1 MKKSHTKFNFIK
13 YSLLATL
20 IISLSI
26 LNLASAIPGDI
37 DSDGDGLIDI
47 SSIEQLNNIRYNL
60 LGTSYKTSTTS
71 TEITTGCP
79 TIAITRIGGTL
90 GTGCYGYELTKSLDF
105 NLSSS
110 YSSGSINTAY
120 TSGNGWSPIGDN
132 FNSVFNGNGYSISNL
147 YINKT
152 ENISADY
159 GLFSNTLDNTIIQNL
174 SIINPYISITST
186 PSISNV
192 GGLVGNGSG
201 IFRNIAVI
209 GGYLSNDS
217 NIGANTA
224 GLIGNVSS
232 PSSNI
237 SNVAVINTKLSSTNG
252 YMGGIVGFSFSTTI
266 NHTYSLPK
274 EFRYNLSVS
283 TGQIVGRILNFNGS
297 NAVPNFNNNFY
308 TNDYANLYTPAT
320 STTPM
325 PGSSNTPLGTNDLT
339 FSPLATSA
347 TLNDFTGNG
356 SNNLSASNTG
366 SGFTYIRN
374 IVPKVNLYDT
384 NTPLEVFNR
393 FVSAPGY
400 IDGDGD
406 GLIDISS
413 IEQLNNIRYNLLG
426 TSYKTSSVDIGAS
439 TGCHE
444 GCYGYELTKSLDFD
458 SASSYSSGSI
468 NTAYTSGNGWSPIGS
483 HNTSP
488 FAAVFSGN
496 GYTISNLFIYST
508 ANITTGIGLFA
519 HTSSLSTIQDLS
531 LFNPSISTVASS
543 QVGGLIGRG
552 GGTIRNIAIVGGSIS
567 AASQVGALIGR
578 LDLGGSI
585 PNPVSNIAVIGSRIT
600 ATNGDLGG
608 IAGYSNQIIN
618 NSYSLP
624 KELRATTLSTAGEI
638 IGRSS
643 IPNPTSN
650 SFYINNFQNIYN
662 PTTATTSLP
671 FSNNVSIGS
680 TTSITGG
687 VTLNDMIG
695 TGSNNLSSSNLG
707 SGFSYSQNNLPK
719 VNLYNTSTPLNI
731 FNTNYISD
739 FVTKVSTNNFGAI
752 VTPTFNNNI
761 VTFSP
766 SNYTYYTDNTLLNL
780 DNTVI
785 NNQYTFNSSTKIK
798 TFYFRDTFNNSGQ
811 YTLIYNPNTN
821 FISNLNID
829 SKITDNGSLTADEL
843 ASGFTISGN
852 KDIYNPLRISIRQDG
867 VVKGYKDINFVNS
880 GYVKVVNKYN
890 NPILNSSITNY
901 LLNYVYFNPDNTA
914 VKKCVF
920 MEVVNT
926 NNTLKS
932 YSFKSLTSEGDQ
944 IEECPSNWTTSS
956 GGFNV
961 GEVNNPATFPLN
973 IAFAF
978 ANKEGF
984 GTNPETFSTSFNS
997 LDLSSLNQ
1005 GSFNIH
1011 IDIPSD
1017 NTTMYV
1023 YASGTTYTS
1032 PNYNYTGRSVM
1043 PIIISQPASTTI
1055 LTKGENTTLSVI
1067 ATSTVGMLSY
1077 QWQIGINGTTFTNI
1091 DGATSSNYT
1100 TLNNLP
1106 MGTYYLRVSITN
1118 TEDNKSVA
1126 TTSSDVVTLSINPV
1140 RVSGITVSTSSIT
1153 LTIGATYTIGYTII
1167 PPNASTNTVTWHSS
1181 DTSVATVGTTTGL
1194 VTGVGAGSTT
1204 ITVTT
1209 DDGEKTATTSVT
1221 VTAPVINYTHITS
1234 ISQLQA
1240 INNNLTG
1247 NYILDN
1253 DLDLSSIPNFTPI
1266 GSSAS
1271 PFYGTF
1277 NGNGHTISNLK
1288 ISAGE
1293 NTGLFGYTA
1302 SSSRIENF
1310 TISNPNIIGGNNT
1323 ASAIGYN
1330 QGIVNN
1336 IGIINGNISSD
1347 GTYTGGVIGHSK
1359 GTTTNVYYIG
1369 NITGK
1374 GVGGVIGLL
1383 ESTTLSNSFSRGNII
1398 TSVGYASNNTPSG
1411 GIVASLSSATI
1422 NNSYSLSS
1430 LYGNRSFLAGMA
1442 GFVWDGNINNSYSDS
1457 YMTGGFYYYGS
1468 YSTGGITSRIGNNEG
1483 GRNVSVSNVYYNNA
1497 NKGYEQANGLGQFI
1511 SINPPNSAVPQ
1522 SVLYSSTTLSLGNQF
1537 QLSGNNN
1544 YPAVLNSITGEI
1556 LGGTNQL
1563 VSVSAPII
1571 TVQSPAYNYTINAT
1585 ATIFNVSVSALPI
1598 ITNYNWEVATTSSS
1612 GPFTTLF
1619 WDRYDYKPD
1628 TSATGTKYYR
1638 LITTNALGVSTS
1650 SVITVIVT
1658 EPVSASPVITT
1669 HPSNQSINTGGTAT
1683 FSVSASSATG
1693 TLSYQWQSSSDNL
1706 TFTNIAGE
1714 TSSSYTTPTQSATG
1728 TSYYRV
1734 VISNVE
1740 IGKAVSTVNS
1750 NSATLSITTS
1760 VNIPVTGV
1768 SVTPTTTSLLTGA
1781 TTSISATVSPNN
1793 ASNQNVNW
1801 SSSDNSVA
1809 TVGVTTGLVTAI
1821 SAGTATITATT
1832 IDGSFTATSIVTV
1845 SNSVPTNPSTSTI
1858 SGSIYHHSSTS
1869 KSIPGAIISLTNTNT
1884 NTLVSTTTTNNI
1896 GEYVFNNVTTGA
1908 NYSISVSYTSSS
1920 STTGININDNVRNAQ
1935 IIVGTYTPTDDAK
1948 ISADTNQD
1956 GIININDNVRNAQI
1970 IVGTYILPI
1979 PFIFIP
1985 TDKTDHHATST
1996 ENSIT
2001 KKNYLWSSY
2010 QSKTIT
2016 NLNSDTTIN
2025 FKGYKV
2031 GDSNGDWR

>member
-13 YSLLATL
+13 SSLLTTL

-26 LNLASAIPGDI
+26 LNLTSAAPGDI

-60 LGTSYKTSTTS
+60 LGTSYKTSSTS

-90 GTGCYGYELTKSLDF
+90 GT
-105 NLSSS
+105 
-110 YSSGSINTAY
+110 
-120 TSGNGWSPIGDN
+120 
-132 FNSVFNGNGYSISNL
+132 
-147 YINKT
+147 
-152 ENISADY
+152 
-159 GLFSNTLDNTIIQNL
+159 
-174 SIINPYISITST
+174 
-186 PSISNV
+186 
-192 GGLVGNGSG
+192 
-201 IFRNIAVI
+201 
-209 GGYLSNDS
+209 
-217 NIGANTA
+217 
-224 GLIGNVSS
+224 
-232 PSSNI
+232 
-237 SNVAVINTKLSSTNG
+237 
-252 YMGGIVGFSFSTTI
+252 
-266 NHTYSLPK
+266 
-274 EFRYNLSVS
+274 
-283 TGQIVGRILNFNGS
+283 
-297 NAVPNFNNNFY
+297 
-308 TNDYANLYTPAT
+308 
-320 STTPM
+320 
-325 PGSSNTPLGTNDLT
+325 
-339 FSPLATSA
+339 
-347 TLNDFTGNG
+347 
-356 SNNLSASNTG
+356 
-366 SGFTYIRN
+366 
-374 IVPKVNLYDT
+374 
-384 NTPLEVFNR
+384 
-393 FVSAPGY
+393 
-400 IDGDGD
+400 
-406 GLIDISS
+406 
-413 IEQLNNIRYNLLG
+413 
-426 TSYKTSSVDIGAS
+426 
-439 TGCHE
+439 

-880 GYVKVVNKYN
+880 GYVKVVNKKE
-890 NPILNSSITNY
+890 ITFLAGGSVTDY
-901 LLNYVYFNPDNTA
+901 LLNYVYFNSDNTTI
-914 VKKCVF
+914 KRCVF
-920 MEVVNT
+920 IRYNNS
-926 NNTLKS
+926 NNTIDWYNFLATVS
-932 YSFKSLTSEGDQ
+932 GGASL
-944 IEECPSNWTTSS
+944 EECPLNWTTDDGGYAVGRDLNPSS
-956 GGFNV
+956 L
-961 GEVNNPATFPLN
+961 PLDVS
-973 IAFAF
+973 FAF
-978 ANKEGF
+978 TNREGF
-984 GTNPETFSTSFNS
+984 GTNPETFSVSFNS
-997 LDLSSLNQ
+997 SDINNFNL
-1005 GSFNIH
+1005 GSFNIYSE
-1011 IDIPSD
+1011 IPNIST
-1017 NTTMYV
+1017 NMTYI

-1032 PNYNYTGRSVM
+1032 PNYNYGSFSSS
-1043 PIIISQPASTTI
+1043 PIITTQPTTTTPI
-1055 LTKGENTTLSVI
+1055 LNTGNSATIQVV
-1067 ATSTVGMLSY
+1067 ATST
-1077 QWQIGINGTTFTNI
+1077 I
-1091 DGATSSNYT
+1091 
-1100 TLNNLP
+1100 
-1106 MGTYYLRVSITN
+1106 
-1118 TEDNKSVA
+1118 
-1126 TTSSDVVTLSINPV
+1126 
-1140 RVSGITVSTSSIT
+1140 
-1153 LTIGATYTIGYTII
+1153 
-1167 PPNASTNTVTWHSS
+1167 
-1181 DTSVATVGTTTGL
+1181 
-1194 VTGVGAGSTT
+1194 
-1204 ITVTT
+1204 
-1209 DDGEKTATTSVT
+1209 
-1221 VTAPVINYTHITS
+1221 
-1234 ISQLQA
+1234 
-1240 INNNLTG
+1240 
-1247 NYILDN
+1247 
-1253 DLDLSSIPNFTPI
+1253 
-1266 GSSAS
+1266 
-1271 PFYGTF
+1271 
-1277 NGNGHTISNLK
+1277 
-1288 ISAGE
+1288 
-1293 NTGLFGYTA
+1293 
-1302 SSSRIENF
+1302 
-1310 TISNPNIIGGNNT
+1310 
-1323 ASAIGYN
+1323 
-1330 QGIVNN
+1330 
-1336 IGIINGNISSD
+1336 
-1347 GTYTGGVIGHSK
+1347 
-1359 GTTTNVYYIG
+1359 
-1369 NITGK
+1369 
-1374 GVGGVIGLL
+1374 
-1383 ESTTLSNSFSRGNII
+1383 
-1398 TSVGYASNNTPSG
+1398 
-1411 GIVASLSSATI
+1411 
-1422 NNSYSLSS
+1422 
-1430 LYGNRSFLAGMA
+1430 
-1442 GFVWDGNINNSYSDS
+1442 
-1457 YMTGGFYYYGS
+1457 
-1468 YSTGGITSRIGNNEG
+1468 
-1483 GRNVSVSNVYYNNA
+1483 
-1497 NKGYEQANGLGQFI
+1497 
-1511 SINPPNSAVPQ
+1511 
-1522 SVLYSSTTLSLGNQF
+1522 
-1537 QLSGNNN
+1537 
-1544 YPAVLNSITGEI
+1544 
-1556 LGGTNQL
+1556 
-1563 VSVSAPII
+1563 
-1571 TVQSPAYNYTINAT
+1571 
-1585 ATIFNVSVSALPI
+1585 
-1598 ITNYNWEVATTSSS
+1598 
-1612 GPFTTLF
+1612 
-1619 WDRYDYKPD
+1619 
-1628 TSATGTKYYR
+1628 
-1638 LITTNALGVSTS
+1638 
-1650 SVITVIVT
+1650 
-1658 EPVSASPVITT
+1658 
-1669 HPSNQSINTGGTAT
+1669 
-1683 FSVSASSATG
+1683 G
-1693 TLSYQWQSSSDNL
+1693 TLSYQWQSSIDNNN
-1706 TFTNIAGE
+1706 FTNVTNGVGA
-1714 TSSSYTTPTQSATG
+1714 TSSSYTTHTQSASG
-1728 TSYYRV
+1728 TLYYRV
-1734 VISNVE
+1734 KIINTETGKYTSFTISS
-1740 IGKAVSTVNS
+1740 STI
-1750 NSATLSITTS
+1750 ITFTGITS
-1760 VNIPVTGV
+1760 V
-1768 SVTPTTTSLLTGA
+1768 SYS
-1781 TTSISATVSPNN
+1781 
-1793 ASNQNVNW
+1793 
-1801 SSSDNSVA
+1801 
-1809 TVGVTTGLVTAI
+1809 
-1821 SAGTATITATT
+1821 
-1832 IDGSFTATSIVTV
+1832 
-1845 SNSVPTNPSTSTI
+1845 I
-1858 SGSIYHHSSTS
+1858 SGSIYHYSSTS

-1896 GEYVFNNVTTGA
+1896 GEYVFNNVSTGG
-1908 NYSISVSYTSSS
+1908 NYKLSATYTSSS